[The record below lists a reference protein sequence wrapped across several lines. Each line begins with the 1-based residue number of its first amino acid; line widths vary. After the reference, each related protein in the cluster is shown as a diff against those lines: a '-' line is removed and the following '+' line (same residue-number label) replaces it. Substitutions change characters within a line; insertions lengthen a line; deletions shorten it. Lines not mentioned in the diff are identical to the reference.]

1 MRLLAFL
8 LLIPGLAFA
17 QELHTFENGQ
27 VADADEINE
36 NFQSLAQQTAALGIR
51 ITALEESSVEP
62 PPDNVFRI
70 SLETPLSGTTLSGVK
85 TISGWAIANSGIDR
99 IEIYIDDVYNF
110 DIAHG
115 TTRGDVGS
123 AFPDIDNS
131 DKSGFA
137 TRFNYNNLVSGEHTL
152 TAKAISNGNNVLS
165 SSATFSVTKFN
176 KPFISPQDVFSLDN
190 ASCSIQSNNVAVFN
204 ALVDG
209 SFYDI
214 SIQWSTAAQDFEIVD
229 ITSN

>member
-1 MRLLAFL
+1 MRKFAL
-8 LLIPGLAFA
+8 LLLLPGLVFA
-17 QELHTFENGQ
+17 QELHTFNNGE

-36 NFQSLAQQTAALGIR
+36 NFQSLVQQTAALGIR

-62 PPDNVFRI
+62 PADDVFRI

-137 TRFNYNNLVSGEHTL
+137 TRFNYNNLGSGEHTI

-176 KPFISPQDVFSLDN
+176 KTFISPSDIFSLDN
-190 ASCSIQSNNVAVFN
+190 ASCSIQSNNVSVFD

-214 SIQWSTAAQDFEIVD
+214 SIQWSTHAQDFEIID